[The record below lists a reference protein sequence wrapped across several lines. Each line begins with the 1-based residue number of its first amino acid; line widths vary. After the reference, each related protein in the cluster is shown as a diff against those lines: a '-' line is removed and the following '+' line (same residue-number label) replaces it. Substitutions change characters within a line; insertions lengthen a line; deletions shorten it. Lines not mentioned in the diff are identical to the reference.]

1 MLKQLAK
8 WERTS
13 KYIVIIFA
21 ALMAVSLVIFY
32 APGRSSTNN
41 VDPTRNTEVVA
52 KVGSASITIADVAR
66 VRENYAS
73 MFGNRINLA
82 QLGGNK
88 RFLDGLISKQVISQ
102 EAARLGLGASDGE
115 LREKIRK
122 QFSDAAGNF
131 IGFDRYKESVTARYG
146 DIEKFENDMRD
157 EIAQEKLRAFVSASV
172 NVSDNEVEE
181 EYKRR
186 NTSFDVSYVALT
198 TDKLA
203 TKVQPSDDEL
213 RAYYDSHKTDYR
225 YLEPQRK
232 IRYIFVDTEKVG
244 SKLQIPETD
253 LKAEFD
259 QLDPQFKEAG
269 IEIQQI
275 LLKVARKDL
284 DAQVEQ
290 KAKDLITK
298 LRGTTGQTTKEAFA
312 EVARGNSEDPATA
325 RNGGLLEKPF
335 KKNDNKVNGLYD
347 RAVDMKPGDVS
358 DIPIRYGGNWYI
370 LRRGESV
377 PKTFEQAKPDLLVS
391 LRNRKA
397 YGEAFKLA
405 QQAQTRLQET
415 KDPQKVAQELAAKAN
430 MTPAEMVRETPFVKP
445 GDDVPEIGSNQQFE
459 QAIEP
464 LNNAND
470 VGTATGIKGGFA
482 IPMLVEKKEPR
493 IPDFDEVKTKIADEI
508 KKQRAKDQ
516 LEQKAK
522 DLVASLSGADGIK
535 AAGEKEGYEAGS
547 EESFKLGSSLGK
559 AGTSAA
565 LDDLIY
571 SLKPGEF
578 SKTPIKV
585 DDKWVIVGVTK
596 RYDADMTGLAAQR
609 DTLKSSMM
617 SERQEQIFDDYVTG
631 VEQRMK
637 KDGQIEI
644 YPKVLAQLE
653 EEEPAAEPG
662 LPPGLNFPTK

>member
-21 ALMAVSLVIFY
+21 ALMAISLVIFY
-32 APGRSSTNN
+32 APGRNSGNN
-41 VDPTRNTEVVA
+41 IDPTRNTEVVA
-52 KVGSASITIADVAR
+52 KVGSASITVADVAR
-66 VRENYAS
+66 IRENYAQ

-102 EAARLGLGASDGE
+102 EAARLGLSASDGE
-115 LREKIRK
+115 LRERIRK

-131 IGFDRYKESVTARYG
+131 VGFDRYKESVTARYG
-146 DIEKFENDMRD
+146 DIEKYENDIRD

-172 NVSDNEVEE
+172 NVSDAEVEE

-186 NTSFDVSYVALT
+186 NTTFDVNYVALT
-198 TDKLA
+198 SDKLA
-203 TKVQPSDDEL
+203 TKIQPSDDEL

-232 IRYIFVDTEKVG
+232 IRYVFVDTEKVG
-244 SKLQIPETD
+244 SKLQIPDTD
-253 LKAEFD
+253 LKAEYD
-259 QLDPQFKEAG
+259 KLDPEHKEAG

-298 LRGTTGQTTKEAFA
+298 LRGLTGQATKEQFA
-312 EVARGNSEDPATA
+312 EVAKGNSEDPATA
-325 RNGGLLEKPF
+325 RNGGMLEKPF
-335 KKNDNKVNGLYD
+335 KKNENKVNGLYD
-347 RAVDMKPGDVS
+347 RTVDMRPGDVS
-358 DIPIRYGGNWYI
+358 DIPIRYAGNWYI

-397 YGEAFKLA
+397 YGQAFQLA

-445 GDDVPEIGSNQQFE
+445 GDDVPQIGSNQQFE
-459 QAIEP
+459 QAIET
-464 LNNAND
+464 LNNPND
-470 VGTATGIKGGFA
+470 VGNVTGVKGGFA
-482 IPMLVEKKEPR
+482 IPMLAEKKDPR
-493 IPDFDEVKTKIADEI
+493 IPDFDEVKTKVAEEI
-508 KKQRAKDQ
+508 KKQRAKEQ

-522 DLVASLSGADGIK
+522 DLVASLTSADGIK
-535 AAGEKEGYEAGS
+535 AAGEKEGYEADT
-547 EESFKLGSSLGK
+547 EESFKLGQSLGK

-596 RYDADMTGLAAQR
+596 RNDADMNALAAQR

-617 SERQEQIFDDYVTG
+617 SERQEQVFDDYVAG

-637 KDGQIEI
+637 KDGKIEI

-653 EEEPAAEPG
+653 EDEPAAEPG
-662 LPPGLNFPTK
+662 LPAGLNFPTK

>member
-1 MLKQLAK
+1 
-8 WERTS
+8 
-13 KYIVIIFA
+13 
-21 ALMAVSLVIFY
+21 
-32 APGRSSTNN
+32 
-41 VDPTRNTEVVA
+41 
-52 KVGSASITIADVAR
+52 
-66 VRENYAS
+66 
-73 MFGNRINLA
+73 
-82 QLGGNK
+82 
-88 RFLDGLISKQVISQ
+88 
-102 EAARLGLGASDGE
+102 
-115 LREKIRK
+115 
-122 QFSDAAGNF
+122 
-131 IGFDRYKESVTARYG
+131 
-146 DIEKFENDMRD
+146 MR
-157 EIAQEKLRAFVSASV
+157 
-172 NVSDNEVEE
+172 
-181 EYKRR
+181 
-186 NTSFDVSYVALT
+186 
-198 TDKLA
+198 
-203 TKVQPSDDEL
+203 
-213 RAYYDSHKTDYR
+213 
-225 YLEPQRK
+225 
-232 IRYIFVDTEKVG
+232 
-244 SKLQIPETD
+244 
-253 LKAEFD
+253 
-259 QLDPQFKEAG
+259 
-269 IEIQQI
+269 
-275 LLKVARKDL
+275 
-284 DAQVEQ
+284 
-290 KAKDLITK
+290 
-298 LRGTTGQTTKEAFA
+298 
-312 EVARGNSEDPATA
+312 
-325 RNGGLLEKPF
+325 
-335 KKNDNKVNGLYD
+335 
-347 RAVDMKPGDVS
+347 PGDVT
-358 DIPIRYGGNWYI
+358 DVPIRYAGNWYI

-377 PKTFEQAKPDLLVS
+377 PKTFAEAKPDILVS

-464 LNNAND
+464 LNNPND